1 VALINPVKGATV
13 QLERILQEAVQQG
26 ISDVLLKDGSPPLF
40 RLRGEFVPMEDAQPL
55 TSQELQAALTR
66 FLVEDAQ
73 RMRFLTERCA
83 DLAFGEP
90 DLGRFRI
97 NAYRQ
102 RGKVAIA
109 VRVIPATIPEFR
121 DLNLPPV
128 VERLANERR
137 GMILVTGPTGSG
149 KTTTLAA
156 MIGHINRQSARH
168 IITIEDPIEY
178 VHQDERAVICQRE
191 IGADV
196 DSFAAAL
203 RVALRQIPDVIML
216 GEMRDPE
223 AMETALQAAET
234 GHLVLSTLH
243 TIDVPE
249 TISRIV
255 SSFPEYKR
263 DQVRV
268 VLANVIKGVVCQRLV
283 PTVNGTG
290 MVPAVEVMVSS
301 ARVRDYIEANRIR
314 DLHQVMEQ
322 GQVYGMQT
330 FDQSLLSLV
339 QANLIATEEALQHCT
354 SPADFERAARGLD
367 VAKFETLS
375 TSDEQR

>member
-1 VALINPVKGATV
+1 VAVE
-13 QLERILQEAVQQG
+13 LELILQEAVQRG
-26 ISDVLLKDGSPPLF
+26 ISDVLLKDGNPPLF
-40 RLRGEFVPMEDAQPL
+40 RFRGEFLPMANAEPL
-55 TSQELQAALTR
+55 TPQELQAALTR
-66 FLVEDAQ
+66 FLVDDAQ

-90 DLGRFRI
+90 ELGRFRI

-109 VRVIPATIPEFR
+109 VRVIPAKIPEFGA
-121 DLNLPPV
+121 LNLPPI
-128 VERLANERR
+128 VERLATERR

-156 MIGHINRQSARH
+156 IIGHINRQSARH

-178 VHQDERAVICQRE
+178 LHQDDRAVICQRE
-191 IGADV
+191 IGSDA

-216 GEMRDPE
+216 GEVRDPE
-223 AMETALQAAET
+223 TMETALQAAET

-268 VLANVIKGVVCQRLV
+268 VLANVIKGIICQRLL
-283 PTVNGTG
+283 PTADGAG
-290 MVPAVEVMVSS
+290 MVPAVEVMVGS
-301 ARVRDYIEANRIR
+301 ARAREYIESNRIR
-314 DLHQVMEQ
+314 DLHQVIEQ

-339 QANLIATEEALQHCT
+339 QSNLIASDEALQHCT
-354 SPADFERAARGLD
+354 SPADFERAVRGLD
-367 VAKFETLS
+367 TAKFGTLS

>member
-1 VALINPVKGATV
+1 MAV
-13 QLERILQEAVQQG
+13 QLERILQEAVERG
-26 ISDVLLKDGSPPLF
+26 ISDVLLKDGNPPLF
-40 RLRGEFVPMEDAQPL
+40 RFRGEFLPMDDAEPL
-55 TSQELQAALTR
+55 TPQELQAALTR
-66 FLVEDAQ
+66 FLVDDAQ

-109 VRVIPATIPEFR
+109 VRVIPAAIPEFR
-121 DLNLPPV
+121 DLNLPPI

-156 MIGHINRQSARH
+156 IIGHINRQSARH

-223 AMETALQAAET
+223 TIATALAAAET
-234 GHLVLSTLH
+234 GHLVLATLH
-243 TIDVPE
+243 SPNAAQTLE
-249 TISRIV
+249 RITGIYEG
-255 SSFPEYKR
+255 STQR
-263 DQVRV
+263 QVIIQ
-268 VLANVIKGVVCQRLV
+268 LANVLQGILAQDLLPSADRTRRVLAYELLV
-283 PTVNGTG
+283 ATPAVRNLIRENKVAQLENTMQVSAKDG
-290 MVPAVEVMVSS
+290 MVLMDNCLADLYERCLITYDTALSR
-301 ARVRDYIEANRIR
+301 ARRAENIAKGSKTPN
-314 DLHQVMEQ
+314 
-322 GQVYGMQT
+322 GQP
-330 FDQSLLSLV
+330 L
-339 QANLIATEEALQHCT
+339 
-354 SPADFERAARGLD
+354 RG
-367 VAKFETLS
+367 
-375 TSDEQR
+375 

>member
-1 VALINPVKGATV
+1 M
-13 QLERILQEAVQQG
+13 QLERILQEAVERG
-26 ISDVLLKDGSPPLF
+26 ISDVLLKDGNPPLF
-40 RLRGEFVPMEDAQPL
+40 RCRGEFVPMEDAEPL
-55 TSQELQAALTR
+55 TQQELQAALTR
-66 FLVEDAQ
+66 FLVDDAQ

-83 DLAFGEP
+83 DFAFGEL

-109 VRVIPATIPEFR
+109 VRVIPATIPEFNG
-121 DLNLPPV
+121 LNLPPI

-216 GEMRDPE
+216 GEMRDSE
-223 AMETALQAAET
+223 TMETALQAAET

-249 TISRIV
+249 TVSRIV

-268 VLANVIKGVVCQRLV
+268 VLANVIKGVICQRLV
-283 PTVNGTG
+283 PTANGTG
-290 MVPAVEVMVSS
+290 MIPAVEVMVSS
-301 ARVRDYIEANRIR
+301 ARVREYIEANRIR
-314 DLHQVMEQ
+314 DLHQVIEQ

-339 QANLIATEEALQHCT
+339 QANLINSEEALQHCT
-354 SPADFERAARGLD
+354 SPADFELAARGLGT
-367 VAKFETLS
+367 ANFGTLS

>member
-1 VALINPVKGATV
+1 MGVAV
-13 QLERILQEAVQQG
+13 QLERILQEAVQRG
-26 ISDVLLKDGSPPLF
+26 ISDVLLKDGKPPLF
-40 RLRGEFVPMEDAQPL
+40 RFRGEFLPMANADPL
-55 TSQELQAALTR
+55 TAQELQAALTR
-66 FLVEDAQ
+66 FLVDDAQ
-73 RMRFLTERCA
+73 RLRFLTERCA

-90 DLGRFRI
+90 ELGRFRV

-109 VRVIPATIPEFR
+109 VRVIPAKIPEFR

-128 VERLANERR
+128 VERLADERR

-191 IGADV
+191 IGSDV
-196 DSFAAAL
+196 DSFEAAL

-223 AMETALQAAET
+223 TMETALQAAET

-268 VLANVIKGVVCQRLV
+268 VFANVIKGLICQRLV
-283 PTVNGTG
+283 PTANGAG
-290 MVPAVEVMVSS
+290 MVPAVEVMVGS
-301 ARVRDYIEANRIR
+301 ARVREYIEGNRIR
-314 DLHQVMEQ
+314 DLHQVIEQ
-322 GQVYGMQT
+322 GQAAYGMQT

-339 QANLIATEEALQHCT
+339 QANLITCQEALQHCT
-354 SPADFERAARGLD
+354 SPSDFERAAQGVDTAHLG
-367 VAKFETLS
+367 TLS
-375 TSDEQR
+375 ALNEQR

>member
-1 VALINPVKGATV
+1 MAV
-13 QLERILQEAVQQG
+13 QLERILQEAVERG
-26 ISDVLLKDGSPPLF
+26 VSDVLLKDGNPPLF
-40 RLRGEFVPMEDAQPL
+40 RFRGEFLPMEDAEPL
-55 TSQELQAALTR
+55 TPQELQAALTR
-66 FLVEDAQ
+66 FLVDDAQ

-109 VRVIPATIPEFR
+109 VRVIPATIPEFH
-121 DLNLPPV
+121 DLNLPPI
-128 VERLANERR
+128 VERLASERR

-196 DSFAAAL
+196 DSFTAAL

-223 AMETALQAAET
+223 TMETALQAAET

-283 PTVNGTG
+283 PTANGTG
-290 MVPAVEVMVSS
+290 MVPAVEVMVGS
-301 ARVRDYIEANRIR
+301 ARVREYIEANRIR
-314 DLHQVMEQ
+314 DLHQVIEQ
-322 GQVYGMQT
+322 GQAYGMQT
-330 FDQSLLSLV
+330 FDQSFLSLL
-339 QANLIATEEALQHCT
+339 QDNLIAYEEALQHCT
-354 SPADFERAARGLD
+354 SPADFERATRGLGT
-367 VAKFETLS
+367 ANLGTLN
-375 TSDEQR
+375 TLDEQR

>member
-1 VALINPVKGATV
+1 VAV
-13 QLERILQEAVQQG
+13 QLERILQEAVQRG
-26 ISDVLLKDGSPPLF
+26 ISDVLLKDGNPPLF
-40 RLRGEFVPMEDAQPL
+40 RFRGEFLPMANTDPL
-55 TSQELQAALTR
+55 TAQELQAALTR
-66 FLVEDAQ
+66 FLVDDAQ
-73 RMRFLTERCA
+73 RLRFLTERCA

-90 DLGRFRI
+90 QLGRFRI

-109 VRVIPATIPEFR
+109 VRVIPAKIPEFR

-137 GMILVTGPTGSG
+137 GMVLVTGPTGSG

-156 MIGHINRQSARH
+156 MIGHINRHSARH

-178 VHQDERAVICQRE
+178 VHEDERAVICQRE
-191 IGADV
+191 IGSDV

-203 RVALRQIPDVIML
+203 HVALRQIPDVIML

-223 AMETALQAAET
+223 TIETALQAAET

-249 TISRIV
+249 TVSRIV
-255 SSFPEYKR
+255 SSFPEHKR

-268 VLANVIKGVVCQRLV
+268 VLANVVKGVVCQRLV
-283 PTVNGTG
+283 PTADGTG
-290 MVPAVEVMVSS
+290 MVPAVEVMVAS
-301 ARVRDYIEANRIR
+301 ARVREYIDANRIR
-314 DLHQVMEQ
+314 DLHQVIEQ
-322 GQVYGMQT
+322 GHTAYGMQS

-339 QANLIATEEALQHCT
+339 QAKLVTYEEALQHCT
-354 SPADFERAARGLD
+354 SAADFERAARGVD
-367 VAKFETLS
+367 TSHFETLS
-375 TSDEQR
+375 TVDEQR